1 MVYRVTASVSQLWRF
16 PVKSMGGERVSSSVI
31 TEETGVLGDRGYALV
46 DVATGRIAS
55 AKHPRNWAP
64 LLGYKARVVDR
75 EGERHPVV
83 SIELPDGTHVRTDDA
98 EVDRKLSTSIG
109 REVKL
114 ITTPPAQA
122 TYDEYKPELDQGEGE
137 PLAVGAP
144 EGTFFDFAALHVVT
158 TGTLAKLA
166 ALRPES
172 RFDIARFRPNVVV
185 ETGDATFHEND
196 WIGHELAIGDEVR
209 AYVTFPC
216 PRCVMT
222 TLAQGEVPADPEILK
237 TATANMLLFPLL
249 AKKLPSVG
257 IYATV
262 VRGGTIKPGDAVRVE
277 GTSALRRLGTYARA
291 VKRAVR
297 RR

>member
-1 MVYRVTASVSQLWRF
+1 MTATVSQLWRF
-16 PVKSMGGERVSSSVI
+16 PIKSMAGERVGSAHVTVEAGI
-31 TEETGVLGDRGYALV
+31 LGDRGYAVL

-64 LLGYKARVVDR
+64 LLGFKPAVVEHD
-75 EGERHPVV
+75 GDRHPLV
-83 SIELPDGTHVRTDDA
+83 SIELPDGTQVRSDA
-98 EVDRKLSTSIG
+98 ADVDARLSAAIR

-114 ITTPPAQA
+114 VSTPPKQA
-122 TYDEYKPELDQGEGE
+122 TYDEYNAQRDTASGE

-144 EGTFFDFAALHVVT
+144 EGTFFDFASLHVLT
-158 TGTLAKLA
+158 TGTLAKLRE
-166 ALRPES
+166 LRPES
-172 RFDIARFRPNVVV
+172 RFELARFRPNILVD
-185 ETGDATFHEND
+185 TGDVAFHEND
-196 WIGHELAIGDEVR
+196 WLGHELAIGDEVR

-222 TLAQGEVPADPEILK
+222 TLAQGDVPADPEILK
-237 TATANMLLFPLL
+237 TATANTLMFPLL

-257 IYATV
+257 VYATV

-277 GTSALRRLGTYARA
+277 GTSALRRLGTYAHA
-291 VKRAVR
+291 IKRAIR